1 MYNFSTFK
9 LFIINNAKMIRV
21 FEVNVQTKKNRVTE
35 LNKYLDY
42 IYSYRYFFSRNIRV
56 IYLFKQKTNT

>member
-1 MYNFSTFK
+1 
-9 LFIINNAKMIRV
+9 MIRV